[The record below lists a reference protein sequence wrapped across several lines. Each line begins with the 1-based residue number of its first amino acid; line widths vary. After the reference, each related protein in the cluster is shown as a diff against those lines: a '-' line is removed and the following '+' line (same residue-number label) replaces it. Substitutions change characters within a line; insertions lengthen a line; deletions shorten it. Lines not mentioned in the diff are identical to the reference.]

1 MMLPDF
7 ERKLLRI
14 LYNFCGQRRRM
25 PQMTELEVKTGRT
38 EGGIRKALRELE
50 RQGMITW
57 QDQSSTEHIVI
68 LKGWEP
74 EEQKS
79 VRSMPSLSDGM
90 DYWTK
95 Y

>member
-1 MMLPDF
+1 MMPDF

-25 PQMTELEVKTGRT
+25 PQMMELEVKTGRT
-38 EGGIRKALRELE
+38 ESGIRKALRELE
-50 RQGMITW
+50 RQGFIKW
-57 QDQSSTEHIVI
+57 QDQSSTEHIMI
-68 LKGWEP
+68 LEGWEP
-74 EEQKS
+74 EEQTP
-79 VRSMPSLSDGM
+79 VRSIPASSDGM